1 MPPRDSRKTSKN
13 VNVSRRTSNRRNEFA
28 QFGRSHFFIN
38 RFKGTYMSTDLTVSD
53 AAHAARVE
61 LAAACRLTHLFGWTD
76 LLATH
81 ISIRVPGRSDR
92 YLVNPLGLLFDEVA
106 ASDILEVDL
115 QGQVIGN
122 PHGGKGD
129 LNPAGTVIHGAIHAT
144 GTPEAEAV
152 IHLHSREGVAVSC
165 QAGGLLP
172 LTQMALVIL
181 DDVAYHDFQG
191 VVLDAAEQQSILSDL
206 GDKHTLILRNHGTL
220 SIGRNMPEAFSRIWR
235 LERACRFQLAAQSAG
250 VPLQQLPP
258 QVIERGAQQGKII
271 FSDQSNFLPAGK
283 REWAALLRRLD
294 RELPGYRN

>member
-1 MPPRDSRKTSKN
+1 
-13 VNVSRRTSNRRNEFA
+13 
-28 QFGRSHFFIN
+28 
-38 RFKGTYMSTDLTVSD
+38 MSTDITVSD

-81 ISIRVPGRSDR
+81 ISIRVPGRGDR

-165 QAGGLLP
+165 QADGLLP
-172 LTQMALVIL
+172 LTQMSLMIA

-191 VVLDAAEQQSILSDL
+191 VVLDAGERQSILSDL
-206 GDKHTLILRNHGTL
+206 GGKHNLILRNHGTL

-250 VPLQQLPP
+250 VPLRQLPP
-258 QVIERGAQQGKII
+258 HVIERGTRQAKII
-271 FSDQSNFLPAGK
+271 FNDQSSFLPVGK